1 VSVLTSSA
9 RTPGLLAALVLS
21 LVLLPPAHCR
31 PARSIGILVAPVGDG
46 LCEIE
51 ATYADALVGELVALG
66 LRAAFL
72 HGASPMLRAYGARLP
87 SVAAA
92 DDWTPLNTVLGR
104 LADRLDLDYVA
115 LVSVWPAGEDA
126 PAPKTLLVV
135 RGGVARAIPA
145 PRPAADAT
153 DTAAAV
159 AERISAAIDD
169 LGEPTDAGDEPIVAV
184 DPRAVAAGEPA
195 EGEPVVAADVPGD
208 RDEDARTPTAA
219 EQPAATPAREAGE
232 GENADP
238 LAPARQAYERGDHD
252 RAAALIRHALEEAG
266 PSADLYLLRAHIR
279 IALHS
284 RDDAAEDLRRAVAL
298 DPELVEARVWLARL
312 LDEMGLWQSAIE
324 HYEQAV
330 AADPSDLEALLGLGR
345 VYRDH
350 GHRRK
355 AVTLLTD
362 AAHAGQSD
370 PALLTLLA
378 DLHELEGQPELAER
392 YLLQASSLTTGEG
405 TAAILERLGDLY
417 ARRRRHRDA
426 LACYL
431 RAAELSPSRAAMV
444 QRRYL
449 EVMAAADGSVHDAL
463 TSGWSI
469 LQDYADDGIGEREM
483 VYRRLSEV
491 RMQLEEAMH
500 FADSVRP
507 PDGLRAEHARRR
519 FAYSLAVEATV
530 AALSYLDLGDEA
542 MKERADLR
550 HRDAL
555 AEFNA
560 LQGGLGR

>member
-9 RTPGLLAALVLS
+9 RTPALLATLALVL
-21 LVLLPPAHCR
+21 LVPQPGADCR
-31 PARSIGILVAPVGDG
+31 PARSIGVVVAPVGAAMT
-46 LCEIE
+46 EIE
-51 ATYADALVGELVALG
+51 AAYADALVGELVALG

-72 HGASPMLRAYGARLP
+72 HGSSPMLRARGARLP
-87 SVAAA
+87 SVAAD
-92 DDWTPLNTVLGR
+92 DDWTPLGTVLSR
-104 LADRLDLDYVA
+104 LADRLGLDYVA
-115 LVSVWPAGEDA
+115 LVSVWPPADA
-126 PAPKTLLVV
+126 RGPKTLLVV
-135 RGGVARAIPA
+135 RGGMARAVPA
-145 PRPAADAT
+145 PQPAADAA
-153 DTAAAV
+153 DTAAAM
-159 AERISAAIDD
+159 AERIFAAMAD
-169 LGEPTDAGDEPIVAV
+169 LGEPADASDEPVVAV
-184 DPRAVAAGEPA
+184 DPGVVAAEEPA
-195 EGEPVVAADVPGD
+195 ELEPVVAADVPAEPAGD
-208 RDEDARTPTAA
+208 AQAPTAA
-219 EQPAATPAREAGE
+219 EQIPATPAGEAGE
-232 GENADP
+232 GERADP

-252 RAAALIRHALEEAG
+252 RAAALIRQALEEAG
-266 PSADLYLLRAHIR
+266 PSAELYLLRARIR
-279 IALHS
+279 IALQS
-284 RDDAAEDLRRAVAL
+284 RDDAAEDLRKAVAL

-312 LDEMGLWQSAIE
+312 LDEMGLWQAAIE

-330 AADPSDLEALLGLGR
+330 ATDATDLEALLGLAR

-355 AVTLLTD
+355 AMALLTD
-362 AAHAGQSD
+362 AADAGLSD

-417 ARRRRHRDA
+417 ARRRRHREA

-449 EVMAAADGSVHDAL
+449 EVMAAADSSVHDAL
-463 TSGWSI
+463 TSGWSV

-491 RMQLEEAMH
+491 RTQLEEALH

-507 PDGLRAEHARRR
+507 PDGLRAEHARRQ

-542 MKERADLR
+542 MRERADLR

-560 LQGGLGR
+560 LQGGLGG